1 MQAHELDFKIIRKQ
15 MKEIN
20 QRIDSLEH
28 EIGEFKS
35 WLESKFPKQ
44 PELSEHPSYWK
55 EPITAN
61 QDVEE

>member
-20 QRIDSLEH
+20 SRIDSLEH

-35 WLESKFPKQ
+35 WLESRFPKQ
-44 PELSEHPSYWK
+44 SEVWTERLTDSDPEE
-55 EPITAN
+55 
-61 QDVEE
+61 

>member
-20 QRIDSLEH
+20 SRIDSLEH

-35 WLESKFPKQ
+35 WIESRFHKSETSEWREPLSSDD
-44 PELSEHPSYWK
+44 PEE
-55 EPITAN
+55 
-61 QDVEE
+61 

>member
-20 QRIDSLEH
+20 SRIDSLEH

-35 WLESKFPKQ
+35 WLENKFPKH
-44 PELSEHPSYWK
+44 ELSEWR
-55 EPITAN
+55 EPLT
-61 QDVEE
+61 DSDPEE

>member
-20 QRIDSLEH
+20 SRIDSLEH

-35 WLESKFPKQ
+35 WLESRFPKPNQ
-44 PELSEHPSYWK
+44 VEFTESLSDK
-55 EPITAN
+55 
-61 QDVEE
+61 QDAEE